1 MNIQKIHEVASYI
14 NQQPLESRVYLGTDS
29 ERVQVEDRAY
39 IDYMTCVV
47 VHHNGNSGAKLFGW
61 VDREPAYLP
70 ANQPRTR
77 LVMEAY
83 KAAEYYLALAPLIL
97 HDIEIHLDLNPD
109 PKHKSN
115 QALQEALGYI
125 RGVCQQT
132 PQIKPDAWAA
142 SIAADRLKRE
152 I

>member
-1 MNIQKIHEVASYI
+1 MISQIAEYI
-14 NQQPLESRVYLGTDS
+14 NRQPPETKIYLGTDS
-29 ERVQVEDRAY
+29 ERVQVGDQAY

-47 VHHNGNSGAKLFGW
+47 VHHNGNSGAKVFGW
-61 VDREPAYLP
+61 VDREPAHLP
-70 ANQPRTR
+70 ANQPKTR
-77 LVMEAY
+77 LVTEAY
-83 KAAEYYLALAPLIL
+83 KAAEYYLKLAPLVA

-109 PKHKSN
+109 PQYKSN

-142 SIAADRLKRE
+142 SIAADRLKTLSRGS
-152 I
+152 